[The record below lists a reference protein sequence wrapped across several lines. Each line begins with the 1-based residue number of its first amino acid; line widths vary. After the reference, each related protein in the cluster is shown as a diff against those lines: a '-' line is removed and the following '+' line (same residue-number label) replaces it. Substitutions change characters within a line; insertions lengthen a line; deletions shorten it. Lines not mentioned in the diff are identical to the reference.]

1 MSARPTQVT
10 GDILEYLREISSS
23 EDQFLKQLRKKA
35 KKNKIPDIAI
45 SAEQGRFMQF
55 ILKLINAKHVLEI
68 GTLAGY
74 SAITMARALPEEGKI
89 ITIETNKYNADYALE
104 KFKEAG
110 LENKIELINADAV
123 DFLKNFKPQ
132 YEFDFIFLDAD
143 KENYPLYL
151 EILTPLLKNGGIF
164 AGDNA
169 FAFGLINEKDES
181 KIKSKNINQIRKFNK
196 MLMEHNLY
204 PTTTLVPV
212 GDGLIMGIKQ
222 EK

>member
-10 GDILEYLREISSS
+10 DNILEYLREYSSS
-23 EDQFLKQLRKKA
+23 EDPFLNELRKKA

-55 ILKLINAKHVLEI
+55 ILKLINAKYVLEI

-74 SAITMARALPEEGKI
+74 SAITMARALPEDGKL
-89 ITIETNKYNADYALE
+89 ITIETNKYNAAYALD

-110 LENKIELINADAV
+110 LENKIELINSNAV
-123 DFLKNFKPQ
+123 QFLENYKPGF
-132 YEFDFIFLDAD
+132 EFDFIFLDAD

-151 EILTPLLKNGGIF
+151 EMLTPLLRNGGIF

-169 FAFGLINEKDES
+169 FAFGLINEKDEN
-181 KIKSKNINQIRKFNK
+181 KIKSKNINCIRKFNK
-196 MLMEHNLY
+196 MLMEHDLY